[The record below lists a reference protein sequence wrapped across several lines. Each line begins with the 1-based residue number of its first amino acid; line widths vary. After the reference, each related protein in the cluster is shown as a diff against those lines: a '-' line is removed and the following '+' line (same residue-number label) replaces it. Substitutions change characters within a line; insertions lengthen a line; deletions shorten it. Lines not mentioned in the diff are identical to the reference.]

1 MILVKRLFVILVTLF
16 GFAIFMFSHKNAL
29 AAEAVPMADE
39 PAVEARL
46 QALSQE
52 LRCLVCQNETL
63 AASRADLAEDLRREI
78 RDMIRQGKTDPQ
90 IVEFLV
96 ARYGDFVRYRPP
108 FKASTWLLW
117 AGPFLMLLAGGGLL
131 YRLVKR
137 SGDVPAE
144 GEPA

>member
-1 MILVKRLFVILVTLF
+1 MILVKRLFVILVVLF
-16 GFAIFMFSHKNAL
+16 GILIFTVSHKTAQ
-29 AAEAVPMADE
+29 AAEAMPLATE

-63 AASRADLAEDLRREI
+63 AASRAELAEDLRREI
-78 RDMIRQGKTDPQ
+78 RDMIREGKSDPQ

-108 FKASTWLLW
+108 FKPNTWLLW
-117 AGPFLMLLAGGGLL
+117 IAPFLMLLAGGGLL